1 MESSKPSHWMVI
13 SFFFFFFGFQPKKEK
28 LCMKKILQNGV
39 AYNSNMLDTYI
50 RLSITTTNIW
60 HSYHVQL
67 ILTLLK
73 SNKNIFFS
81 WIYWK
86 MCVQFLSF
94 IVSGVSLLWV
104 AILGLIVI
112 YIYALIGFAA
122 LRAFFAPGEYLY
134 CSTLWQCTVTVIR
147 YGLIGDMFD
156 VSIQNSVKMT
166 VV

>member
-1 MESSKPSHWMVI
+1 
-13 SFFFFFFGFQPKKEK
+13 
-28 LCMKKILQNGV
+28 
-39 AYNSNMLDTYI
+39 
-50 RLSITTTNIW
+50 
-60 HSYHVQL
+60 
-67 ILTLLK
+67 
-73 SNKNIFFS
+73 
-81 WIYWK
+81 
-86 MCVQFLSF
+86 MCVPFLLF

-156 VSIQNSVKMT
+156 VSFQNSVKMT